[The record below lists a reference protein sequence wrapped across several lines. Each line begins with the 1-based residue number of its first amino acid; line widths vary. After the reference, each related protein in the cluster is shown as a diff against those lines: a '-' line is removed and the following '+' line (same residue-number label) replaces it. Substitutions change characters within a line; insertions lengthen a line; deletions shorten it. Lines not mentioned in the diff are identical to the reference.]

1 MYKQLILAVI
11 GNLVFTSVAFAQVV
25 RTPETEFGP
34 FKVVFGLI
42 LVLGLIAA
50 LAWALKKL
58 NHAKIGNQSVAKIVG
73 GVNVG
78 TRERVVVIEIGGHWV
93 VVGVAAGHVSSV
105 ANFKISDLDFSDGLE
120 QEPQF
125 YDETSGSSAHLTAS
139 KNRNSSNSE
148 PKFQFKSEFDT
159 QHKPTEEAFS
169 NHLANSNKS
178 QMTKENMKRIL
189 RKLL

>member
-1 MYKQLILAVI
+1 MYKQLNLAVI
-11 GNLVFTSVAFAQVV
+11 GNLIFSSVAFAQVA

-34 FKVVFGLI
+34 FKVVLGLI

-73 GVNVG
+73 GVSVG
-78 TRERVVVIEIGGHWV
+78 TRERLVVVEIGGHWV

-105 ANFKISDLDFSDGLE
+105 ANFKISDLDFSDG
-120 QEPQF
+120 QEHEPPF
-125 YDETSGSSAHLTAS
+125 YDDTSGPSANLTTN
-139 KNRNSSNSE
+139 KNRGSSSE

-159 QHKPTEEAFS
+159 QHKPAEEALR
-169 NHLANSNKS
+169 NNLANSNKS